1 MKKKK
6 IIFFALIVLVL
17 NSIWEFS
24 HYNLYNDL
32 SGIPPTLH
40 LITASFSD
48 VFWVFLMLAI
58 VSLINGSIKW
68 IKKPN
73 KKDYFLFIVLGMIIA
88 TLIETINLNLGRWTY
103 KEIMP
108 TILGIG
114 LSPLLQLA
122 ITGILSLLI
131 LKKFNP

>member
-17 NSIWEFS
+17 NLIWEFS
-24 HYNLYNDL
+24 HYQLYNDL
-32 SGIPPTLH
+32 TGIPQTLH
-40 LITASFSD
+40 IIIASFSD
-48 VFWVFLMLAI
+48 VFWVFI
-58 VSLINGSIKW
+58 IFFCVFLINRGIEW
-68 IKKPN
+68 MENPT
-73 KKDYFLFIVLGMIIA
+73 KKDYFLIVIFGLVIA
-88 TLIETINLNLGRWTY
+88 ILIEIINLNLGRWAY

-122 ITGILSLLI
+122 ITGVLSLLI
-131 LKKFNP
+131 LKKLNP

>member
-17 NSIWEFS
+17 NLIWEFS

-48 VFWVFLMLAI
+48 VFWVFI
-58 VSLINGSIKW
+58 IFFFIFLINKGVEW
-68 IKKPN
+68 MENPT
-73 KKDYFLFIVLGMIIA
+73 KKDYFLIVLFGLVTAI
-88 TLIETINLNLGRWTY
+88 LIETINLNLGRWAY

-114 LSPLLQLA
+114 LSPLVQLA
-122 ITGILSLLI
+122 ITGGLSLLI
-131 LKKFNP
+131 FKKFNS

>member
-17 NSIWEFS
+17 NLIWEFS
-24 HYNLYNDL
+24 HYQLYNDL
-32 SGIPPTLH
+32 TGIPQTLH
-40 LITASFSD
+40 IIIASFSD
-48 VFWVFLMLAI
+48 VFWVFI
-58 VSLINGSIKW
+58 IFFFVFLINRGIEW
-68 IKKPN
+68 MENPT
-73 KKDYFLFIVLGMIIA
+73 KKDYFLIVIFGLVIA
-88 TLIETINLNLGRWTY
+88 ILIEIINLNLERWAY

-122 ITGILSLLI
+122 ITGVLSLLI
-131 LKKFNP
+131 LKKLNP